1 MKYVLVG
8 QDRVTSD
15 AVKECLQ
22 HALASGNHRG
32 VLLGFCL
39 LGSIVSNC
47 LLGRDWGNDESWIEL
62 HEVQA

>member
-1 MKYVLVG
+1 M
-8 QDRVTSD
+8 TSD